1 MVSAVVQADERQGLV
16 WTHWLVRD
24 LSYQRDVLISGEAR
38 DQIVELEDEPDM
50 LPAIGGE
57 RAVIEPGQFEVLEED
72 AAAGRLIE
80 AADDV
85 QERRFSAARWAEQ
98 HDHLAGPNIEIET
111 VQRMNFDLAGNVGLG
126 ERPCCEH
133 LFGHVRRA

>member
-38 DQIVELEDEPDM
+38 DQIVELEDKPDM

-80 AADDV
+80 AAHDI
-85 QERRFSAARWAEQ
+85 EKRRLPAARWAKQ
-98 HDHLAGPNIEIET
+98 HDDLATPNIKVET
-111 VQRMNFDLAGNVGLG
+111 AQGANFDFARNV
-126 ERPCCEH
+126 
-133 LFGHVRRA
+133 